1 MFTLTIETVNDDF
14 TTHASEA
21 VAALLQKVHE
31 DLIVGFPSGSI
42 YDSNGNR
49 VGNWKLTDD

>member
-14 TTHASEA
+14 TANASEA

-31 DLIVGFPSGSI
+31 DLIDGFPSGSI